1 MEKAKR
7 RLPLVPSDPIAEP
20 VPERPRWQWIFG
32 AAGALLLAW
41 LVLAAGVTALGDA
54 LGVNAG
60 AGALLVALHALAL
73 GLAGLGAG
81 SLVGRFGG
89 AANGREAGLGGALAA
104 LIACVLAAIS
114 APELGVSTW
123 ALAFVVTAL
132 LGSACGY
139 AGARLALRKR

>member
-41 LVLAAGVTALGDA
+41 LVLAAAVTALGDA
-54 LGVNAG
+54 LVTSAG

-89 AANGREAGLGGALAA
+89 AAKGREAALGGALAA
-104 LIACVLAAIS
+104 SIACALAALSAPDLGATTWVLAFA
-114 APELGVSTW
+114 
-123 ALAFVVTAL
+123 VTAL
-132 LGSACGY
+132 LAAACCY
-139 AGARLALRKR
+139 AGARIALRKR